1 MRGDG
6 RMIAQVPTEVIPI
19 WFIEKWDKEN
29 AESGSA
35 LDHFL
40 KTMIKDWRMEETRQK
55 AEVTE

>member
-1 MRGDG
+1 
-6 RMIAQVPTEVIPI
+6 MIAQVPTEVIPI